1 MKVTIN
7 VTQEDIEEGQRGDCR
22 SCPIALA
29 INKCLKNMYFCEIDG
44 SVFAD
49 IYRVSNNR
57 FVPQRMETYIINL
70 KDYIKQVKSF
80 IKDFDES
87 TPVSP
92 FTFTVD
98 IPDELLKDEFGSQ
111 I

>member
-1 MKVTIN
+1 MKVIIN
-7 VTQEDIEEGQRGDCR
+7 VTQEDIEEGQRGNCR

-57 FVPQRMETYIINL
+57 FVPQHTEMYINL
-70 KDYIKQVKSF
+70 KDSIEQVKSF
-80 IKDFDES
+80 ISDFDAS

-92 FTFTVD
+92 FTFTAD
-98 IPDELLKDEFGSQ
+98 IHDELLKDEFRPQ